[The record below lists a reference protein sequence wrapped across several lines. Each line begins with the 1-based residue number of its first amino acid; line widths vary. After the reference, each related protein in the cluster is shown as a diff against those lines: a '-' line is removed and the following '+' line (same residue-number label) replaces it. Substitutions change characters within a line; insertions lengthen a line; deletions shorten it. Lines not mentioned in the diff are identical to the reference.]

1 MIFRENELW
10 EYEWRMM
17 LGVLSHAG
25 ATDTEKDHV
34 TLTTR
39 GTDIVNFEWI
49 KKSTALLSADDP
61 SLNSTQILTFDAPRK
76 DLKHK
81 TTCADLK
88 MLFRSGR

>member
-1 MIFRENELW
+1 
-10 EYEWRMM
+10 MM

-81 TTCADLK
+81 TNCADLK
-88 MLFRSGR
+88 MLFRSGWLSNWLLHKYLSD